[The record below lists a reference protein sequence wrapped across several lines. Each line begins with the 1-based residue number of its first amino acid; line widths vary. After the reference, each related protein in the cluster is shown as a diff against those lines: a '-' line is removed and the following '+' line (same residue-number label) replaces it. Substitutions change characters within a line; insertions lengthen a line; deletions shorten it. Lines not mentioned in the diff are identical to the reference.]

1 MVLHRH
7 ILNQKFTI
15 TRHRNILSA
24 SGNEKN
30 NITNITK
37 YFLKKEYI
45 YILVE
50 YFILNIYTKWMLLT
64 KQKIYWLT
72 FKKQI
77 GKNLDYFSKKGLLQI
92 F

>member
-24 SGNEKN
+24 SGNEKK
-30 NITNITK
+30 TNITK
-37 YFLKKEYI
+37 YFLKKECI

-50 YFILNIYTKWMLLT
+50 YFILNIYTK
-64 KQKIYWLT
+64 
-72 FKKQI
+72 
-77 GKNLDYFSKKGLLQI
+77 
-92 F
+92 